1 MANETARWRRGLTL
15 ELANDLPQAL
25 VFVLE
30 AAVFGDD
37 GFHEI
42 QHFADDFADAGV
54 SQGIHVQAKLLH
66 VFSEV
71 GGTHDT
77 GILCLHSLET
87 VLHGM
92 LAPLA
97 IRRILKNRRGAET
110 QRQVLFLCV
119 FAPPR

>member
-1 MANETARWRRGLTL
+1 M
-15 ELANDLPQAL
+15 ANDLPQAL
-25 VFVLE
+25 VFLPQ

-54 SQGIHVQAKLLH
+54 SQGIYVQAKLLY

-77 GILCLHSLET
+77 GILCLHSLEASFS
-87 VLHGM
+87 G
-92 LAPLA
+92 
-97 IRRILKNRRGAET
+97 
-110 QRQVLFLCV
+110 C
-119 FAPPR
+119 